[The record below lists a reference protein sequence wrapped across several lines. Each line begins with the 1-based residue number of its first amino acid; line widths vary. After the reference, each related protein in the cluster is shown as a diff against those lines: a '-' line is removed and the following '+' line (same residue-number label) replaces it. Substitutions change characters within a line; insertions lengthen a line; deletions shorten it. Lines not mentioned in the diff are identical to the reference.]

1 MTQQNLDFEELQ
13 ELKNQF
19 NLLDMKLEKQRIINE
34 EMIQESMKEKLS
46 YIEKWY
52 RNRFIVCLVAAPIA
66 SIFFYGKYITE
77 GFGHWGFSL
86 MILVIGLL
94 EFFLDRKSYKALD
107 VKNLSNMN
115 MTQAT
120 ENIIKHKQ
128 LRNMTNKISI
138 LPYIILTIWTI
149 LIASGYTWNL
159 PIIMFT
165 IFMFGI
171 SFSCEL
177 YQMKKNQKRLESVLE
192 QIKKLRE

>member
-34 EMIQESMKEKLS
+34 EMKQESMKEKLS

-52 RNRFIVCLVAAPIA
+52 RDKLIVCLVAAPIA

>member
-19 NLLDMKLEKQRIINE
+19 NLLDVKLEKQRIINE

-52 RNRFIVCLVAAPIA
+52 RDKLIVCLVAAPIA

-138 LPYIILTIWTI
+138 LPFIILTIWTI

>member
-19 NLLDMKLEKQRIINE
+19 NLLDVMLEKQLIINE
-34 EMIQESMKEKLS
+34 EMRQESMKEKLS

-52 RNRFIVCLVAAPIA
+52 RDRLIVCLVAAPIA

-138 LPYIILTIWTI
+138 LPFIILTIWTI

>member
-1 MTQQNLDFEELQ
+1 MTQQNLDFAELQ

-19 NLLDMKLEKQRIINE
+19 NLLNMKLEKQRIINE

-52 RNRFIVCLVAAPIA
+52 RDRLIVCLVAAPIA

>member
-1 MTQQNLDFEELQ
+1 MTQQNLDFEELK

-19 NLLDMKLEKQRIINE
+19 NLLNMKLEKQRIINE

-52 RNRFIVCLVAAPIA
+52 RDRLIVCIVAAPIA

-94 EFFLDRKSYKALD
+94 EFFLDRQSYKALD

-138 LPYIILTIWTI
+138 LPFIILTIWTI

>member
-1 MTQQNLDFEELQ
+1 MAQQNLDFTELQ

-52 RNRFIVCLVAAPIA
+52 RDRLIVCLVAAPIA

-177 YQMKKNQKRLESVLE
+177 YQMKKDQKRLESVLE

>member
-19 NLLDMKLEKQRIINE
+19 NLLDVKLEKQRIINE

-52 RNRFIVCLVAAPIA
+52 RDKLIVCLVAAPIA

-138 LPYIILTIWTI
+138 LPFIILTIWTI

-177 YQMKKNQKRLESVLE
+177 YQMKKNQKRLEAVLE

>member
-46 YIEKWY
+46 YIERWY
-52 RNRFIVCLVAAPIA
+52 KNQFYKNTIAAPIG
-66 SIFFYGKYITE
+66 SFVFMMLYLNN
-77 GFGHWGFSL
+77 GFGHWGFSVL
-86 MILVIGLL
+86 ILFIGILQY
-94 EFFLDRKSYKALD
+94 FLYKRCYHTLD
-107 VKNLSNMN
+107 IKNLPYLN

-128 LRNMTNKISI
+128 LYNMANKILI
-138 LPYIILTIWTI
+138 LPFIILTIWTI

-165 IFMFGI
+165 IFMLGI
-171 SFSCEL
+171 SFFWGIYE
-177 YQMKKNQKRLESVLE
+177 MKKNQNRLESVLE

>member
-1 MTQQNLDFEELQ
+1 MSQQNLDFAELQ

-19 NLLDMKLEKQRIINE
+19 NLLDMKLDKQRIINE

-52 RNRFIVCLVAAPIA
+52 RDRLIVCIVAAPIA

>member
-52 RNRFIVCLVAAPIA
+52 KNQFYKNTIAAPIG
-66 SIFFYGKYITE
+66 SIVFMMLYLDR
-77 GFGHWGFSL
+77 GFGHWGFSVL
-86 MILVIGLL
+86 ILAIGLSQL
-94 EFFLDRKSYKALD
+94 YLDKKAYNILD
-107 VKNLSNMN
+107 IKNLPNLN

-128 LRNMTNKISI
+128 LYNMANKILI
-138 LPYIILTIWTI
+138 LPLIVLIVWTI

-159 PIIMFT
+159 KVISIT
-165 IFMFGI
+165 IFMMGLSI
-171 SFSCEL
+171 SWGLS
-177 YQMKKNQKRLESVLE
+177 QMKKNQKRLESVLE